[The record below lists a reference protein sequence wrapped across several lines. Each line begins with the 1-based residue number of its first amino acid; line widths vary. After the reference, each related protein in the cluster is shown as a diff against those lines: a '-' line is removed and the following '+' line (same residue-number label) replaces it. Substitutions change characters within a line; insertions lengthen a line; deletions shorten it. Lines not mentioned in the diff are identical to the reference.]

1 MSGFKKFLLQG
12 NLVDLAVA
20 FIIAGAFGTVV
31 TTFTNTLMGFI
42 GKIFDQPDFSSAEIA
57 DVNVGLFINA
67 VIAFVI
73 LAAIVYYLVVL
84 PYTKAKARFFPDEP
98 EAEAPDIVLLT
109 QIRDALTTR

>member
-20 FIIAGAFGTVV
+20 FIIGTAFAAVV
-31 TTFTNTLMGFI
+31 TTFTATLLGFI
-42 GKIFDQPDFSSAEIA
+42 GKVFDQPDFSSATIA

-73 LAAIVYYLVVL
+73 MAAVVYFLVVT
-84 PYTKAKARFFPDEP
+84 PYTKAKEKFFPDQP